1 MEAVFYFSFAAMVAI
16 PLTAT
21 ICRWRVARGKRISV
35 GTIFTGASSAALLS
49 IVWIPFFD
57 AGTTAFTHEYWAH
70 LKIGSGIPFLLI
82 FIFWCLT
89 CLACILSAW
98 ELFIIKREK
107 RNNVSK
113 KTKKRHP
120 FRDAFAISFEEFFT
134 SRFRPE
140 SSAAKLFLT
149 LG

>member
-21 ICRWRVARGKRISV
+21 ICRWRIARGKRISV
-35 GTIFTGASSAALLS
+35 GTILTGASSAALLS

-82 FIFWCLT
+82 FIFWCFT
-89 CLACILSAW
+89 CLACILSACGVVVYYQ
-98 ELFIIKREK
+98 KR
-107 RNNVSK
+107 K
-113 KTKKRHP
+113 KQ
-120 FRDAFAISFEEFFT
+120 
-134 SRFRPE
+134 
-140 SSAAKLFLT
+140 
-149 LG
+149 